1 MQHQHQQEQQEIA
14 TTAVSEQVSFISNSE
29 VEHEQAATVLVPA
42 SQSQSEDISTQ
53 PMEELNDDRDSDVDS
68 ESDASSSSSS
78 ESDSESAEKAL
89 DYIEESLKAKG
100 KPGPTPTN
108 TPVIEKRTTPP
119 PLHQRPRVKVV
130 PQAPQLAQLPP
141 IPTAY
146 RDAFTQWEQQ
156 LAEKAAALEA
166 REKKLAE
173 KEAIN
178 WTIYNTTSQQR
189 MEADMELLQYIREQ
203 NDLFRQ
209 ATQDTPRR
217 VTQLD
222 RMSLLQAY
230 SNVYSRVRGALMCEI
245 NTCIRDALYSAPQ
258 GRYKGGDQPGVKTT
272 TLSSSTRKKSGMK
285 VAEGPALQAVPTENK
300 IWGATTQCNLS
311 TASALVEALVKLDK
325 FINSK
330 GENYFPASRYPSI
343 PEKIRPQFV
352 DPHVCAA
359 AFIAPYTQDMETATS
374 AASATGKRKREAD
387 SKVER
392 KEKQTKTKASA
403 SKKQKVEE
411 QKKKKSP
418 ASSSKRSTST
428 KGKERQHQ
436 HKDTMAL

>member
-1 MQHQHQQEQQEIA
+1 MQHQPETTTT

-29 VEHEQAATVLVPA
+29 AEHEQAATVLVPA

-53 PMEELNDDRDSDVDS
+53 PMEELNDDDDRDSDADS
-68 ESDASSSSSS
+68 ESDASSSSSSS

-100 KPGPTPTN
+100 KPGATPTPTN

-173 KEAIN
+173 KEATN

-189 MEADMELLQYIREQ
+189 MEADMELLQFIREM

-258 GRYKGGDQPGVKTT
+258 GRYKGGDEPKGVKTT

-343 PEKIRPQFV
+343 PEKMRPQFV

-374 AASATGKRKREAD
+374 ATGKRKREAD
-387 SKVER
+387 SKVEG

-418 ASSSKRSTST
+418 ASSSKRSTAT